1 MGCKTRGGYDF
12 GICSGLG
19 ANPAHCYNY
28 TAPAGSGVTFSFLE
42 YPENNIRSGNYNIPG
57 REDNNVMYP
66 FIDADVATGTAGISG
81 SGTGASSA
89 NCGKIAKP
97 SSCRSVFSRPDGISE
112 TPQTILDYFPN
123 ELSFDYCFSDTWFS
137 YLYDTSVNSGIIGI
151 PCFYIETETRSTTTP
166 GPNDPGTGQPTST
179 SSGGSRQICRPCT
192 AFTSTPEKTLLTYTA
207 EEDLTGDVDCPHPTL
222 FAVDTDS
229 KKIVVSYDEL
239 STILPNG
246 VTDFDVSYDGVT
258 YAEAWDEKNSTGV
271 IYESSQNPWKA
282 GDESL
287 DDFEIF
293 DFTSGVTKS
302 NFVVKAKIRPI
313 FDDTGATT
321 VFSGTRWIIDE
332 LLNPGTGYAVNDVF
346 TLSYSH
352 RHDDGTD
359 SVLTLNIKV
368 TSVGPITNV
377 TGQTGFDI
385 LRVND
390 TLNGH
395 TVTRAFHTDVDNFQY
410 HVIYVDGNG
419 SDFTKDTQYT
429 SDRNH
434 VVTVVA
440 GYGIKDRA
448 CLVGLY
454 EFLNKS
460 LQFSTADLNKNTEN
474 AFNTI
479 IQPSAFVTLTNGG
492 VSGLSFN
499 GEVLKFDVNSIE
511 NNLED
516 SYSDADNVSLSY
528 ADPLVGGTGSGVTAN
543 IRTGDDGSISQV
555 IVSNPGSGY
564 QPGDLLSIPGATKPS
579 GTATNATIRVLDAAN
594 PGSGFI
600 DLKVKPILEING
612 SPSSVTPTFSDGLE
626 VDINFP
632 DTLGEAIDGSFTYT
646 FDGVVYSWVDNQWQD
661 PDGNPAVI
669 QEAASIPSE
678 EDASSGERDAVI
690 EGTFTGGSLS
700 SVVIKKSGSGYNAD
714 DPPNV
719 FVKNIFETVSLTHP
733 NEGYRG
739 DLVPEFQGVVK
750 SLPTSESD
758 AEGQVTVRAE
768 DLQAIDDSYSQIPKE
783 TDIKYSEPKLAP
795 KYDKDRERIRQLS
808 QQKYSSDATEPL
820 KEIMVVDYDLSY
832 LKDTDIDSERKN
844 IITDNKKS
852 TEERIIS
859 DIDTITQKVI
869 PEYDV
874 KDEVLIE
881 TCNGSFTNLPT
892 SSAFTK
898 YVMRQYRPDP
908 AKQTSIEVSLNCI
921 PQDIGCAHITC
932 APPALTP
939 GSTSQDPTGEVDEN
953 GDPIN
958 STSTYSYLMSPLLGP
973 GAQEWTA
980 TGTITMFHDLTRD
993 AQTVILATEAYG
1005 NPFDD

>member
-12 GICSGLG
+12 EQCSGSG
-19 ANPAHCYNY
+19 ANPDHCYNY
-28 TAPAGSGVTFSFLE
+28 TAPAGAGVTFSFTE
-42 YPENNIRSGNYNIPG
+42 YPVNNIRSGDYNIPG

-66 FIDADVATGTAGISG
+66 FIDTDVADVVSGVGGSG
-81 SGTGASSA
+81 SGSSSA
-89 NCGKIAKP
+89 NCGKIVKANP
-97 SSCRSVFSRPDGISE
+97 CRISSGRAGGGNN
-112 TPQTILDYFPN
+112 TPQIILDYFPN

-137 YLYDTSVNSGIIGI
+137 YLYDTSDDSGIIGI
-151 PCFYIETETRSTTTP
+151 PCFYIETETRSTSTP
-166 GPNDPGTGQPTST
+166 GPPATPGGTPTST

-192 AFTSTPEKTLLTYTA
+192 AFSSTPAKTLLTYTTD
-207 EEDLTGDVDCPHPTL
+207 EDLTGDIDCPHPTL
-222 FAVDTDS
+222 FAIDTDS
-229 KKIVVSYDEL
+229 QKIVVSYNQL

-246 VTDFDVSYDGVT
+246 VTDLDVSYDGVT
-258 YAEAWDEKNSTGV
+258 YADAWDEKNATGI
-271 IYESSQNPWKA
+271 IYESSQNPWKT
-282 GDESL
+282 GDEAV

-293 DFTSGVTKS
+293 NFTSGATKT
-302 NFVVKAKIRPI
+302 NFIVKAKIRPI
-313 FDDTGATT
+313 FDDSGATT

-332 LLNPGTGYAVNDVF
+332 ILNPGTGYAVNDVF

-352 RHDDGTD
+352 RHDDNTD
-359 SVLTLNIKV
+359 SVLTLNLKV

-385 LRVND
+385 LRVGD

-395 TVTRAFHTDVDNFQY
+395 EVTRAFHTDIDNFQY

-434 VVTVVA
+434 IVTAVA

-454 EFLNKS
+454 EFLDKS
-460 LQFSTADLNKNTEN
+460 LQFSTSDLNKNTEN

-479 IQPSAFVTLTNGG
+479 IQPSAFVTLSNGG
-492 VSGLSFN
+492 VTGLSFN
-499 GEVLKFDVNSIE
+499 GEVIKFDINSIE
-511 NNLED
+511 DNRVD
-516 SYSDADNVSLSY
+516 SYSDADNVSLS
-528 ADPLVGGTGSGVTAN
+528 GGNGSGVTAN
-543 IRTGDDGSISQV
+543 IRTGDDGRINQV

-564 QPGDLLSIPGATKPS
+564 QSGDLLTIPGSTKPS
-579 GTATNATIRVLDAAN
+579 GTAVDATIRVLDAAT

-612 SPSSVTPTFSDGLE
+612 SPSSATPTFSDGLE
-626 VDINFP
+626 LEVNFP
-632 DTLGEAIDGSFTYT
+632 DTTDEPIDGSFTYT
-646 FDGVVYSWVDNQWQD
+646 FDDVVYSWVDNQWVD
-661 PDGNPAVI
+661 EDGNPAVI
-669 QEAASIPSE
+669 QQSAPIPSE
-678 EDASSGERDAVI
+678 EDVSSGDRDAVI

-700 SVVIKKSGSGYNAD
+700 SVVIKKSGSGYNSD

-719 FVKNIFETVSLTHP
+719 FVKNIFETVSTTQP
-733 NEGYRG
+733 NDGYRG
-739 DLVPEFQGVVK
+739 DLVPEFQEVVK
-750 SLPTSESD
+750 SIPESESEV
-758 AEGQVTVRAE
+758 EGQISVKAE
-768 DLQAIDDSYSQIPKE
+768 DLQAIEDSYSQVPKE
-783 TDIKYSEPKLAP
+783 TDISYSEPKLFP
-795 KYDKDRERIRQLS
+795 KYDKDRERTRQLS
-808 QQKYSSDATEPL
+808 QQKYNSDATEPL
-820 KEIMVVDYDLSY
+820 KEIMVTDYDLGY
-832 LKDTDIDSERKN
+832 LKDTPIDEDYKQVFR
-844 IITDNKKS
+844 DNKKD
-852 TEERIIS
+852 TEKRIVS

-874 KDEVLIE
+874 KEEVFIE
-881 TCNGSFTNLPT
+881 TCSGSFTNLPT
-892 SSAFTK
+892 SSTFTK
-898 YVMRQYRPDP
+898 YIMRQYRPDP

-932 APPALTP
+932 PPPGLTP
-939 GSTSQDPTGEVDEN
+939 GSTSQDPTGEVDTN

-958 STSTYSYLMSPLLGP
+958 STSTYSYSMSPLLGP

-1005 NPFDD
+1005 NPFAD